1 MIGWRE
7 WVGLPKLGVSA
18 VKAKVDTGARS
29 SALHVFDLQLFTR
42 RGRKWARF
50 KVHPLQRNRRN
61 EVKAEAPVVDER
73 NVRNSGGAVEQR
85 LVIVADV
92 ILGGSRWPIELT
104 LTNRDAMGFRMLL
117 GRAAVRGRFLVHP
130 GRSYIA
136 GKRGKRQLIRT
147 VRTVR

>member
-7 WVGLPKLGVSA
+7 WVGLPELGVSA

-42 RGRKWARF
+42 RGRRWARF
-50 KVHPLQRNRRN
+50 KVHPLQRNRRS

-73 NVRNSGGAVEQR
+73 KVRNSGGAVEKR
-85 LVIVADV
+85 LVIVADI

-136 GKRGKRQLIRT
+136 GKRGKRQPIRT
-147 VRTVR
+147 VR